1 MARHALVN
9 FFAAL
14 AMIVTMTACDQPAHQ
29 PPPQVEPAE
38 SAAIETVTTK
48 GGVKMAQLPGGRFTM
63 GGEEG
68 DEAPRH
74 AVTLAPFY
82 IDVTEVTQAEFGRL
96 VGYNPSSFQGN
107 DRPVDQVRWTEAALY
122 CNLRSDEEGLTPC
135 YDEETWAF
143 NAAAD
148 GYRLPTEA
156 QWEFAA
162 RAGADAPAAADPD
175 SVWFRDNT
183 GKKSQPVAQKSPN
196 AWGLHDMTGNL
207 WEWTNDT
214 YVPYTADEATDPLVA
229 GEGRKTL
236 RGGSW
241 NSRAG
246 DCRVTI
252 RKADDP
258 MSTDICLGYD
268 TYGFRVARPA
278 ATGGVAALA
287 AR

>member
-1 MARHALVN
+1 MLHFRSALLAAIA
-9 FFAAL
+9 FPLAFAA
-14 AMIVTMTACDQPAHQ
+14 CDRPPHQ
-29 PPPQVEPAE
+29 PPPPEV
-38 SAAIETVTTK
+38 AAASQAGAGTITTA
-48 GGVKMAQLPGGRFTM
+48 GGVTMALVPGGTFTM
-63 GGEEG
+63 GGDEG
-68 DEAPRH
+68 DETPRRD
-74 AVTLAPFY
+74 VTLSPFY
-82 IDVTEVTQAEFGRL
+82 IDTTEVTQAEFMRL
-96 VGYNPSSFQGN
+96 IGYNPSAFQGK

-122 CNLRSDEEGLTPC
+122 CNERSREESFTPC

-143 NAAAD
+143 DPAAN

-156 QWEFAA
+156 QWEYAA
-162 RAGADAPAAADPD
+162 QAGSAPGRTDDVA
-175 SVWFRDNT
+175 WFRDNAS
-183 GKKSQPVAQKSPN
+183 KKSQPVARKRAN

-214 YVPYTADEATDPLVA
+214 YAPYTAEAATDPFVE

-241 NSRAG
+241 NSQPA

-268 TYGFRVARPA
+268 TYGFRGARPA
-278 ATGGVAALA
+278 ATGGVAALCA
-287 AR
+287 